1 MKKEIIDAIQK
12 VIGYEFSDK
21 ALLIQAFTRESYA
34 KEQRVK
40 GLDCEGNEQLEF
52 FGDTVL
58 GYLVVSG
65 AFDNF
70 TNVVENTGLHVMYK
84 EGKLSEFKS
93 YWTKKERLSDT
104 IDALGLAQYLIMSKG
119 DINQKA
125 NEHKS
130 VKEDLFEAL
139 VGAMWIDSGKDTKR
153 IEPIIFNMLNIEF
166 NKKTEK
172 NYYSQIIEWADKY
185 KCPFERTVKAYD
197 NGYEVELTVDLKDF
211 YNLDCDSIWG
221 KKAIAR
227 TIKEAEQLAAKGLL
241 ETLEEY
247 GNYHNSNKVF
257 TEDFNKENAI
267 NKLQEYAQKGVIGQ
281 VTYTDSLEFAEETQY
296 WKVTCHIANM
306 SIVFDGRGKYK
317 KDAKKDAAY
326 NALCF
331 LTYEVDKENNKFNP
345 FKKKEIYIID
355 DEATHISV
363 MLVDKYESLFYTGMM
378 YPENEEVVIQENLAG
393 KDAYDNIVEAA
404 TNLASYNSPWRIDD
418 ATTAPKE
425 CEEDG
430 IRLSLYIKDE
440 YEKLPTEIK
449 EDGLKLIN
457 KMDEIIKSFKWHPT
471 AGKVY
476 PTIEERQKHIAKLS
490 KMFKKELPENYKYL
504 GRLD

>member
-1 MKKEIIDAIQK
+1 MKKEIIDAIEK

-93 YWTKKERLSDT
+93 YWTKKERLSDA

-153 IEPIIFNMLNIEF
+153 IESIVFNMLNIEF

-172 NYYSQIIEWADKY
+172 NYYSQLIEWSDQK
-185 KCPFERTVKAYD
+185 KCPLEVKVRNFAG
-197 NGYEVELTVDLKDF
+197 GYEVEIISDLT
-211 YNLDCDSIWG
+211 SIYG
-221 KKAIAR
+221 KPLFKGDNHLWSESGFGK
-227 TIKEAEQLAAKGLL
+227 TIKEAEQAAAKALIEKLDQYGHFKKGVKFQDEFTI
-241 ETLEEY
+241 ET
-247 GNYHNSNKVF
+247 
-257 TEDFNKENAI
+257 AI
-267 NKLQEYAQKGVIGQ
+267 NKLQEYAQKGEIGQ
-281 VTYTDSLEFAEETQY
+281 ITYTDSLEFHEEKPY
-296 WKVTCHIANM
+296 WKVTCNIANM
-306 SIVFDGRGKYK
+306 SIAFDGKAKLK
-317 KDAKKDAAY
+317 KDAKKEAAY
-326 NALCF
+326 EALTF
-331 LTYEVDKENNKFNP
+331 LKFMMDGNGVNEFNP
-345 FKKKEIYIID
+345 LKKKLIYLINDAD
-355 DEATHISV
+355 DTKKCHLSV
-363 MLVDKYESLFYTGMM
+363 LVVDKYDSLYYTGIM
-378 YPENEEVVIQENLAG
+378 YPENIENTVYSSPNKTDRFDDIL
-393 KDAYDNIVEAA
+393 EACYQY
-404 TNLASYNSPWRIDD
+404 ASYISPWYIHYILEAPQECKDDYAKIKDYIDD
-418 ATTAPKE
+418 SYNN
-425 CEEDG
+425 
-430 IRLSLYIKDE
+430 LSNEIKD
-440 YEKLPTEIK
+440 
-449 EDGLKLIN
+449 DGLKLITT
-457 KMDEIIKSFKWHPT
+457 MEEIIKKFVWHPT
-471 AGKVY
+471 ARAIM
-476 PTIEERQKHIAKLS
+476 PTEEQLEENRKKIEQMRKE
-490 KMFKKELPENYKYL
+490 MFDE
-504 GRLD
+504 

>member
-1 MKKEIIDAIQK
+1 MKKEIIDAIEK

-93 YWTKKERLSDT
+93 YWTKKERLSDA

-153 IEPIIFNMLNIEF
+153 IESIVFNMLNIEF

-172 NYYSQIIEWADKY
+172 NYYSQLIEWSDQK
-185 KCPFERTVKAYD
+185 KCPLEVKVRNFAG
-197 NGYEVELTVDLKDF
+197 GYEV
-211 YNLDCDSIWG
+211 G
-221 KKAIAR
+221 
-227 TIKEAEQLAAKGLL
+227 
-241 ETLEEY
+241 
-247 GNYHNSNKVF
+247 
-257 TEDFNKENAI
+257 
-267 NKLQEYAQKGVIGQ
+267 
-281 VTYTDSLEFAEETQY
+281 
-296 WKVTCHIANM
+296 
-306 SIVFDGRGKYK
+306 
-317 KDAKKDAAY
+317 
-326 NALCF
+326 
-331 LTYEVDKENNKFNP
+331 
-345 FKKKEIYIID
+345 
-355 DEATHISV
+355 
-363 MLVDKYESLFYTGMM
+363 
-378 YPENEEVVIQENLAG
+378 
-393 KDAYDNIVEAA
+393 
-404 TNLASYNSPWRIDD
+404 
-418 ATTAPKE
+418 
-425 CEEDG
+425 
-430 IRLSLYIKDE
+430 
-440 YEKLPTEIK
+440 PT
-449 EDGLKLIN
+449 
-457 KMDEIIKSFKWHPT
+457 
-471 AGKVY
+471 
-476 PTIEERQKHIAKLS
+476 
-490 KMFKKELPENYKYL
+490 
-504 GRLD
+504 

>member
-58 GYLVVSG
+58 GYLVVNG

-93 YWTKKERLSDT
+93 YWTKKERLSDA

-139 VGAMWIDSGKDTKR
+139 VGAMWIDSRKDVKK
-153 IEPIIFNMLNIEF
+153 IESVVFNMLNIEF

-172 NYYSQIIEWADKY
+172 NFYSQLIEWSDKHKY
-185 KCPFERTVKAYD
+185 VLTKDIITYD
-197 NGYEVELTVDLKDF
+197 SGYEVTMTVDLGDIFNDPRLKEDG
-211 YNLDCDSIWG
+211 SKWSG
-221 KKAIAR
+221 HAVAR
-227 TIKEAEQLAAKGLL
+227 TIKEAEQLASKDLISI
-241 ETLEEY
+241 LEEY
-247 GNYHNSNKVF
+247 GFYNTKEKF
-257 TEDFNKENAI
+257 AEDFNLENSI
-267 NKLQEYAQKGVIGQ
+267 NKLQEYSQKGVIGQ
-281 VTYTDSLEFAEETQY
+281 VSYTDSLEFNSDTPY

-306 SIVFDGRGKYK
+306 SITFDGFAKLK
-317 KDAKKDAAY
+317 KDAKKEAAFS
-326 NALCF
+326 ALMF
-331 LTYEVDKENNKFNP
+331 LKYEVDKTTSKFNP
-345 FKKKEIYIID
+345 LKKKQIYSVD
-355 DEATHISV
+355 WDNPHLSV
-363 MLVDKYESLFYTGMM
+363 MVVDSYESIYYKGMK
-378 YPENEEVVIQENLAG
+378 YPENEEFVVQADLPGPFYFDNVVDA
-393 KDAYDNIVEAA
+393 AYDYAG
-404 TNLASYNSPWRIDD
+404 LFSPWREIKE
-418 ATTAPKE
+418 AYKIKE

-430 IRLSLYIKDE
+430 LRLRFYLEDE
-440 YEKLPTEIK
+440 FNKLPNEIK
-449 EDGLKLIN
+449 EDGLKLIA
-457 KMDEIIKSFKWHPT
+457 KMEEIGKAFNWHPS
-471 AGKVY
+471 AY
-476 PTIEERQKHIAKLS
+476 
-490 KMFKKELPENYKYL
+490 KK
-504 GRLD
+504 